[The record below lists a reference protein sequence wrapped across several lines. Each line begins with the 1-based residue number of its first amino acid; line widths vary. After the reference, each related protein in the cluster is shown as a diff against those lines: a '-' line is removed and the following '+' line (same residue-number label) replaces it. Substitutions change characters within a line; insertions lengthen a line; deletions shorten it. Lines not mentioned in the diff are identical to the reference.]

1 VQHLAFAQMED
12 EHKMLV
18 KRLLMFLIS
27 LILGGV
33 VTWLIVRFVLGTTVA
48 EYGGLYFFL
57 TTFFFGAFF
66 AIWLDLFMGTE
77 LLPE

>member
-1 VQHLAFAQMED
+1 MQHLAFADTED

-27 LILGGV
+27 LILGGA
-33 VTWLIVRFVLGTTVA
+33 VTWLIVRLVLGTTVA

-57 TTFFFGAFF
+57 TAFFFGAFF

>member
-1 VQHLAFAQMED
+1 MQHLAFADTED

-18 KRLLMFLIS
+18 KRLLMFLIA
-27 LILGGV
+27 LILGGA
-33 VTWLIVRFVLGTTVA
+33 VTWLIVRFVLGTSVA
-48 EYGGLYFFL
+48 EYGGLYFGL
-57 TTFFFGAFF
+57 TMFFFGAFF